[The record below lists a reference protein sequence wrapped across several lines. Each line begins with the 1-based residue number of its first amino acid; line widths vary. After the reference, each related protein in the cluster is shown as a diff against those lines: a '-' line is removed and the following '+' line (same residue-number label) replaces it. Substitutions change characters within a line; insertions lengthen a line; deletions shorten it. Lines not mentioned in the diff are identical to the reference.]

1 MRYGLVISTLLVLL
15 ASMARA
21 QDTQAPLS
29 IEMGVAERVRPS
41 HLGARSSVFDTVPLV
56 NIKLGEDLSISLDD
70 GVHWTTLRSAKWS
83 AGPVLEYRQSYSD
96 NLPRGS
102 FQMADAVEAG
112 LFVKRVTPFGD
123 AEFRL
128 RRALNSYQGWSADLS
143 LDTGFM
149 ALDHLFLAAEPRIAW
164 ADDLFSREYFGL
176 RTKGKAALSSVSDPI
191 RPFRS
196 IGMALFAR
204 YELQPMTSI
213 GFTVSEDHRVGAMTG
228 SSLFQ
233 ARNNFEGSIG
243 LTQRFR

>member
-1 MRYGLVISTLLVLL
+1 MRNGLVISMLLVLL
-15 ASMARA
+15 ASAARA

-29 IEMGVAERVRPS
+29 IDMGVAERVRPS
-41 HLGARSSVFDTVPLV
+41 HLGARSSVFDTVPVV
-56 NIKLGEDLSISLDD
+56 NIKLGEVLSVSLDD
-70 GVHWTTLRSAKWS
+70 GVHWTALRTANWS

-96 NLPRGS
+96 HLPSGS

-112 LFVKRVTPFGD
+112 LFVKRVTPIGD

-149 ALDHLFLAAEPRIAW
+149 ALDHLFLGAEPHIAW
-164 ADDLFSREYFGL
+164 ADDQFSKEYFGL
-176 RTKGKAALSSVSDPI
+176 WTKGKASLSSAGDPV

-196 IGMALFAR
+196 IGMALLAR

-213 GFTVSEDHRVGAMTG
+213 GLIVSEDHRVGAMTG

-243 LTQRFR
+243 LTRRFR